1 VGTTAGGRALGDR
14 SVDAL
19 AVDRNGSIGIRHL
32 VGAIRDNQSRVNR
45 AAGSRS
51 LAHVDAVEIIALAV
65 LGLSLGP
72 DGVSAAS
79 LGFNGRLLQQV
90 LVTPVSEMFSDM

>member
-32 VGAIRDNQSRVNR
+32 VGAIRDNQSRVNG
-45 AAGSRS
+45 AAGSGS
-51 LAHVDAVEIIALAV
+51 LSYIDIVEIIALAV
-65 LGLSLGP
+65 LRLGLGP
-72 DGVSAAS
+72 LDVSAAS
-79 LGFNGRLLQQV
+79 TSFAGRFGNCCL
-90 LVTPVSEMFSDM
+90 